1 MESFLKLFLLFII
14 YSFIGYLAEVIY
26 CSICNRKIVLNR
38 GFLIGPILPIYGCG
52 ALVIVHL
59 LERYANDVLVLF
71 IMSFISCCIIEYFAS
86 LIMEKIFHLRWWD
99 YSERKFNVN
108 GRICLTNGILF
119 GLGGLLLTK
128 YINPV
133 IDKFLS
139 IFSTTTIIN
148 VSFVVLCLF
157 LIDFILS
164 TRIIF
169 GLRSNI
175 SKITSRDATTQIK
188 KEVNLF
194 LKSHNILTGRL
205 IKSFPN
211 LEKING
217 PRIEKFLNIF
227 SKVKKEL
234 EKIRKKERKRVEKE
248 KRHSKRRG

>member
-1 MESFLKLFLLFII
+1 M
-14 YSFIGYLAEVIY
+14 
-26 CSICNRKIVLNR
+26 
-38 GFLIGPILPIYGCG
+38 
-52 ALVIVHL
+52 
-59 LERYANDVLVLF
+59 
-71 IMSFISCCIIEYFAS
+71 
-86 LIMEKIFHLRWWD
+86 
-99 YSERKFNVN
+99 
-108 GRICLTNGILF
+108 
-119 GLGGLLLTK
+119 LLTK